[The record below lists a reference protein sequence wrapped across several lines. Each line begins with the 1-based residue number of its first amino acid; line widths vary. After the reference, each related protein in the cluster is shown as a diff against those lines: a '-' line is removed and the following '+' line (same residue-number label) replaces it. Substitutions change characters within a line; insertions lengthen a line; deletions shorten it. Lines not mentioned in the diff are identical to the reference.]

1 MKQFDEVNITL
12 YCVILYFVIFADF
25 HQMQILYLALFV
37 SIFVVV
43 LHSCRDS
50 WLVETLPIIQLICS
64 LSPSALVLVAK
75 DHSTALHSALYS
87 YPAFVIAEPE

>member
-1 MKQFDEVNITL
+1 MKKFYEVNMTL

-50 WLVETLPIIQLICS
+50 WLVETLPIIQLFCS
-64 LSPSALVLVAK
+64 LSLVLVAK
-75 DHSTALHSALYS
+75 DHCTAQCT
-87 YPAFVIAEPE
+87 V

>member
-1 MKQFDEVNITL
+1 MKQFDEVNMTL

-43 LHSCRDS
+43 LHFCRDS
-50 WLVETLPIIQLICS
+50 WLVETLPIVQLFCS
-64 LSPSALVLVAK
+64 LSPLSPL
-75 DHSTALHSALYS
+75 SPTG
-87 YPAFVIAEPE
+87 FGG

>member
-1 MKQFDEVNITL
+1 MKQFDEVNMTL

-43 LHSCRDS
+43 LHSCRFS
-50 WLVETLPIIQLICS
+50 WLVETLPIIQLFCS
-64 LSPSALVLVAK
+64 LSPLQWFWWLK
-75 DHSTALHSALYS
+75 TTAAHSALYS